1 MPDGAAAMPH
11 GAAPAAWRATAG
23 HAVGAVLFRTLFRG
37 ERIGAHNVPPH
48 GPAVL
53 VANHTGY
60 LDGPLVF
67 SLVPRP
73 AHFVIKKQTFSGPIG
88 ALIEGVGQIPIDR
101 EVGDRAA
108 LAAALAVLRR
118 GGIVGLF
125 PEGTRGRGD
134 VERIHSGA
142 AWIALQGGAPVV
154 PVACL
159 GTRSTGAGRAS
170 WPPLRSRMVVDF
182 GAPFDIVADPAIPG
196 RERLRRATE
205 QVRAALHDHVADAVA
220 RTGIALPQDCPPAE

>member
-1 MPDGAAAMPH
+1 MTDG
-11 GAAPAAWRATAG
+11 GAPAAWRATAG
-23 HAVGAVLFRTLFRG
+23 HALGAVLFRTLFRG
-37 ERIGAHNVPPH
+37 ERIGAHHVPAT
-48 GPAVL
+48 GPALL
-53 VANHTGY
+53 VANHTGF

-101 EVGDRAA
+101 DVGDRAA
-108 LAAALAVLRR
+108 LGAALAVLRR
-118 GGIVGLF
+118 GGLVGLF

-142 AWIALQGGAPVV
+142 AWIALQAGVPVV

-159 GTRSTGAGRAS
+159 GTRSTGEGRGS
-170 WPPLRSRMVVDF
+170 WPPPRTRMVVDF
-182 GAPFDIVADPAIPG
+182 GTPFDLVTRAGIPG
-196 RERLRRATE
+196 RERLREATE
-205 QVRAALHDHVADAVA
+205 QLRAALHDHVAQAVS
-220 RTGIALPQDCPPAE
+220 RTGIALPQDCPPPA